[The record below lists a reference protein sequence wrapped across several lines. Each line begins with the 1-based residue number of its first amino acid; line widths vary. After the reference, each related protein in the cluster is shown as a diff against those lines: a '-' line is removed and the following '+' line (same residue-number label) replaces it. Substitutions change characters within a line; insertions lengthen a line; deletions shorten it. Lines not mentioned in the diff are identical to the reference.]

1 MRRFIRVIKWVV
13 GISLV
18 LVLVVGGLA
27 AFIAPKVAGAM
38 AKSREAAKGP
48 EVDVLPVAMGHLTRI
63 ISAPGSVV
71 AKTQVN
77 ITSRVSAKIIE
88 LPFEA
93 GDEVREGDI
102 IVQLDSEDL
111 QARLQSARARL
122 LADEAALRA
131 AEAQLISEQAGLK
144 GMKATLDKSVA
155 DLERAQ
161 ELFKSGDISEA
172 DLDQAVSSRDQ
183 QRAGYES
190 RVAGIEG
197 VKANVEAARAGV
209 AVAQADVDQ
218 ARENLEYATIRS
230 PMTGVIV
237 NVFSKV
243 GEVAL
248 GTIQNQGA
256 TIMQIADLSEMLVKA
271 RVAEVDVAQVKEG
284 NHTKVYV
291 NGYPDEVFDGTVRR
305 IALGNQ
311 IAGDGTSYFDT
322 EINLHLAEGRRIF
335 AGLTANVEI
344 EVETLEGVMVVPSQ
358 AVVDRRVDE
367 LPPDVKKSSDALDT
381 ERTFT
386 RAVFV
391 LDEKGEKALLRPVR
405 VMASNLRETAVSA
418 GVREGDR
425 VIIGPLR
432 AVQALAHDKGVRVRG
447 TEKEGEKEGDDVMT
461 AEDGQETTSSEQAAA
476 GGAG

>member
-1 MRRFIRVIKWVV
+1 MRRFIRIMKWVV
-13 GISLV
+13 GITLV
-18 LVLVVGGLA
+18 VVLVVGGLA
-27 AFIAPKVAGAM
+27 AFIAPKVAAAV
-38 AKSREAAKGP
+38 AKSRDAARGP
-48 EVDVLPVAMGHLTRI
+48 EVDVQPASLGSLTRI
-63 ISAPGSVV
+63 VSAPGSVV

-77 ITSRVSAKIIE
+77 ITSRVSAKIVE

-93 GDEVREGDI
+93 GDDVHEGDV
-102 IVQLDSEDL
+102 IVKLDSEDL
-111 QARLQSARARL
+111 QARLESAKARL
-122 LADEAALRA
+122 LADEAALKA
-131 AEAQLISEQAGLK
+131 AEAQLVSEQAGLK

-172 DLDQAVSSRDQ
+172 DLDQAVAARDQ
-183 QRAGYES
+183 QKATYEA
-190 RVAGIEG
+190 RVAGIDG

-230 PMTGVIV
+230 PMDGVIV

-256 TIMQIADLSEMLVKA
+256 TIMQVADLSEMLVKA
-271 RVAEVDVAQVKEG
+271 RVAEVDVAQVQEG
-284 NHTKVYV
+284 DHTKVYV

-311 IAGDGTSYFDT
+311 IASDGTSYFDT
-322 EINLHLAEGRRIF
+322 EISLHLEEGRRIF

-344 EVETLEGVMVVPSQ
+344 DVETLEDVLVVPSQ

-367 LPPDVKKSSDALDT
+367 LPPEVKESSDALDK

-391 LDEKGEKALLRPVR
+391 LDDKGEKALLRPVK
-405 VMASNLRETAVSA
+405 VTASNLRETAVAA
-418 GVREGDR
+418 GIKEGDR

-432 AVQALAHDKGVRVRG
+432 AVQELAHEKTVRVRG
-447 TEKEGEKEGDDVMT
+447 TEKDGEKKDDDVMT
-461 AEDGQETTSSEQAAA
+461 AEDGKETTSTKQAGA

>member
-1 MRRFIRVIKWVV
+1 MRVMKWVLGV
-13 GISLV
+13 ALV
-18 LVLVVGGLA
+18 LAIVVGGLA
-27 AFIAPKVAGAM
+27 AFIAPKVAAAV
-38 AKSREAAKGP
+38 AKSREAARGP
-48 EVDVLPVAMGHLTRI
+48 EVDVEAAGLGELTRI
-63 ISAPGSVV
+63 VAAPGSVV

-93 GDEVREGDI
+93 GDDVREGDV
-102 IVQLDSEDL
+102 IVRLDAEDL
-111 QARLQSARARL
+111 QARLESARARL

-131 AEAQLISEQAGLK
+131 VEAQLISEEAGLK
-144 GMKATLDKSVA
+144 GMKASLDKSVA

-161 ELFKSGDISEA
+161 ELFKSGDISRA
-172 DLDQAVSSRDQ
+172 DLDQAVAARDQ
-183 QRAGYES
+183 QRASYEA
-190 RVAGIEG
+190 RIAGIDG
-197 VKANVEAARAGV
+197 VRANVEAARARV

-218 ARENLEYATIRS
+218 ARESLEYATIRS
-230 PMTGVIV
+230 PMEGVIV

-271 RVAEVDVAQVKEG
+271 RVAEVDVAQVREG
-284 NHTKVYV
+284 DHVEVYV
-291 NGYPDEVFDGTVRR
+291 NGYPDEVFEGTVRR

-311 IAGDGTSYFDT
+311 IAGDGTSFFDT
-322 EINLHLAEGRRIF
+322 EIALHLAEGRRIF

-344 EVETLEGVMVVPSQ
+344 EVETLEGVVVVPSQ

-367 LPPDVKKSSDALDT
+367 LPPEVKDSSEALEAD
-381 ERTFT
+381 RTFT

-391 LDEKGEKALLRPVR
+391 LDEKGERALLRPVR
-405 VMASNLRETAVSA
+405 VAASNLRQTAVSA
-418 GVREGDR
+418 GVKAGER

-432 AVQALAHDKGVRVRG
+432 AVQELAHEKGVRVRG
-447 TEKEGEKEGDDVMT
+447 AEEEGEGQGPEGVMT
-461 AEDGQETTSSEQAAA
+461 AEDGDEEAPKQAEAS
-476 GGAG
+476 GAG